1 MKKFNNIYIIG
12 VVALSFS
19 LGMISCT
26 DYLDKAPDST
36 VGESEAFKNFTN
48 YEGYVEEIYNCIP
61 NKESCYW
68 CTSFNW
74 GEDEIMNSGLG
85 DTHVTHHFDLGD
97 YRHWY
102 DEGDK
107 GGQQSWLNRPGS
119 DPTSTD
125 KFAHSLNGHA
135 WYCIRKANL
144 GLQNIDKLVDAT
156 KEEKNFIKGQLLFFR
171 AWWHHQ
177 MMEWWGGI
185 PYLDESLSADAV
197 FNLPRLSFKECAEKC
212 AADYRAAADL
222 LPNNWD
228 NTTIG
233 KKTLG
238 MNDLRITKAC
248 ALGYLGKVLLWA
260 ASPLNVLGA
269 QTGALANGKTYQYD
283 AELARRA
290 ADALGEAIYYV
301 ENGETPYSLAEFKYA
316 DEEDDTKGE
325 ERPNYGIYDHKAK
338 KGSKSNFSDIF
349 RTTGQSWKMPGSVEA
364 IMRGPMP
371 DVNGSNWNFTKLW
384 GPKVDNLVEHDAI
397 IHMPSANY
405 VNYAYGM
412 ANGEPILL
420 ADGSLNPESGFDPT
434 HPFKDRD
441 PRFYHDIMFDGF
453 KFLLTTP
460 SGADAPSAVYQY
472 LEMFTGGNM
481 VPTGNPERSANGS
494 RTGYFCQKLV
504 PHQANKFDGMY
515 NWGGALQTYLP
526 YMRLADIYLL
536 YAEAGAAAQGATF
549 KSKCNRTAED
559 AINVL
564 RDRVGAGHVAAKFTG
579 DQKKF
584 IDEVRRERACE
595 LAFEG
600 FRWQDLQRWLLL
612 TEYPYNVKT
621 RQEFKRV
628 GNYDYANKDPRDA
641 EVTGFDP
648 QIKGQTIIVERN
660 LVTKHYLLPFKES
673 EVYLYPEF
681 SQNPGW

>member
-1 MKKFNNIYIIG
+1 MKKFSNIYIIG
-12 VVALSFS
+12 VAALTLS
-19 LGMISCT
+19 LGMTSCT
-26 DYLDKAPDST
+26 DYLDKEPDST
-36 VGESEAFKNFTN
+36 VGAEEAFKNFTN
-48 YEGYVEEIYNCIP
+48 FQGFVEEIYNCIP

-68 CTSFNW
+68 CTTFNW

-85 DTHVTHHFDLGD
+85 DTHVTAHFDLGD

-102 DEGDK
+102 DESDK

-119 DPTSTD
+119 NPTSTD
-125 KFAHSLNGHA
+125 KFAHSLAGHA

-144 GLQNIDKLVDAT
+144 GLENIDKMTDAT
-156 KEEKNFIKGQLLFFR
+156 KEEKNFVKGQLLFFR

-177 MMEWWGGI
+177 QLEWWGGI
-185 PYLDESLSADAV
+185 PYVDTVLPADEQLT
-197 FNLPRLSFKECAEKC
+197 LPRMSFKECAEKC

-222 LPNNWD
+222 LPDNWD

-238 MNDLRITKAC
+238 KNDLRITKVC

-260 ASPLNVLGA
+260 ASPLNQKGA
-269 QTGALANGKTYQYD
+269 EIGASKNGDTYAYDPALAKQA
-283 AELARRA
+283 AE
-290 ADALGEAIYYV
+290 ALGEAIAHV
-301 ENGETPYSLAEFKYA
+301 ESEATPYALAEY
-316 DEEDDTKGE
+316 
-325 ERPNYGIYDHKAK
+325 NYENIYDHVSAS
-338 KGSKSNFSDIF
+338 GSKSNFSDIF
-349 RTTGQSWKMPGSVEA
+349 RTTGQSWRMPGSVEA

-371 DVNGSNWNFTKLW
+371 DINGSNWNFAKLW
-384 GPKVDNLVEHDAI
+384 GPKVNNLVEHDAI
-397 IHMPSANY
+397 IHMPTANY

-420 ADGSLNPESGFDPT
+420 ADGSLNEGSGFDPK

-453 KFLLTTP
+453 KFLNQTP
-460 SGADAPSAVYQY
+460 SKEDLSFQY
-472 LEMFTGGNM
+472 LEMYTGGSM

-504 PHQANKFDGMY
+504 PHQCNKYDGMY

-536 YAEAGAAAQGATF
+536 YAEAGAAAQGPAF
-549 KSKCNRTAED
+549 KANCAHTAVE

-564 RDRVGAGHVAAKFTG
+564 RDRVGAGHVSSKFTN
-579 DQKKF
+579 DQRSF

-628 GNYDYANKDPRDA
+628 GNYDFTKNDPRDA

-648 QIKGQTIIVERN
+648 QIKGQTVIVERRFG
-660 LVTKHYLLPFKES
+660 TKHYLLPLKEK
-673 EVYLYPEF
+673 EVYLYSEF
-681 SQNPGW
+681 PQNPGW